1 MENRTLLSP
10 LRAFL
15 LLALA
20 AGLVLPAAPGA
31 YADPPPHA
39 PAHGWRKKHDPYY
52 LGYSGKKWEKD
63 YGILEGQCNREAVGA
78 VLGGAAGAVIGGAV
92 SDGKGVAILVGAV
105 LGAVVGSQ
113 IGKSMDQADRGCI
126 GHALELAPDNQRVRW
141 TGAGGTVYTVTPVK
155 GFKRGGLD
163 CREYIT
169 EFKAGTKKEKLKE
182 KACRN
187 PDGTWTVVG

>member
-1 MENRTLLSP
+1 MTNRTLLAS
-10 LRAFL
+10 LRTFW

-20 AGLVLPAAPGA
+20 AALLLPAAPRV
-31 YADPPPHA
+31 YADPPAHA

-52 LGYSGKKWEKD
+52 LGYTGKKWDKD
-63 YGILEGQCNREAVGA
+63 YGILEGQCNREGIGA

-92 SDGKGVAILVGAV
+92 SDGEGVAILAGAV
-105 LGAVVGSQ
+105 LGAVLGAQ
-113 IGKSMDQADRGCI
+113 IGKNMDQADRGCF

-141 TGAGGTVYTVTPVK
+141 TGANGIVYSVTPVK
-155 GFKRGGLD
+155 GFKQSGLD

-169 EFKAGTKKEKLKE
+169 DFKVGKKKEKTKE

-187 PDGTWTVVG
+187 PNGTWTVVG